1 MGAFIAA
8 DIAHFSNNFAGR
20 RVLAAMEFKQ
30 KNTATSFMLMT
41 VFLKVAEINF
51 QREIC
56 GIQAS

>member
-8 DIAHFSNNFAGR
+8 DTTRFSNNFAGTR
-20 RVLAAMEFKQ
+20 LLVAMEFKQ
-30 KNTATSFMLMT
+30 KNTVTSFMLMT